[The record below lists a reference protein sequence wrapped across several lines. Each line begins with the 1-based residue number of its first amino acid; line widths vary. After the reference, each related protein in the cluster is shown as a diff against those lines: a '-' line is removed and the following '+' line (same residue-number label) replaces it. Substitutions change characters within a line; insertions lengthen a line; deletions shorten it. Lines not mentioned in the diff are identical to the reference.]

1 MRIFSYVAAALLGA
15 AISLPTAIAQD
26 IGVASC
32 DTFLKT
38 YDTCIAAKA
47 PADQKDRMR
56 SVMEQV
62 KTNWVAVAKTD
73 DGKKQLE
80 AVCKQT
86 ADQLKTQLAPLGC
99 SW

>member
-1 MRIFSYVAAALLGA
+1 MRIFSYIAAALLGA
-15 AISLPTAIAQD
+15 VISLPTAIAQD

-32 DTFLKT
+32 DSFVKV
-38 YDTCIAAKA
+38 YETCVSAKA
-47 PADQKDRMR
+47 PADQKDKMR
-56 SVMEQV
+56 SLMDQV
-62 KTNWVAVAKTD
+62 KTNWIAVAKTD

-99 SW
+99 AW